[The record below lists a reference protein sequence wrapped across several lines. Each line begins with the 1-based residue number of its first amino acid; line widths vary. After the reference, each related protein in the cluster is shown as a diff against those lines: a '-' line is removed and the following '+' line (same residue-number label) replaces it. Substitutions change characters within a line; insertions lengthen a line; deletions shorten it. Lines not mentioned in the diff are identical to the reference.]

1 MKKEEIYISVDIE
14 SDGPIPGEYSMLSL
28 GAAAFSKNK
37 KLISTYQSNFDLLEN
52 AKQDPSTMDWWKT
65 QPKAWEEC
73 RKNTRSASV
82 IMPEFANWLKS
93 LHGIPVFVGYPAGY
107 DFTFVYWYLI
117 KFNGSSPFSFSAID
131 IKTYAM
137 ALMKTSYR
145 DSTKK
150 NMPKNWFP
158 SHPHTHV
165 ALDDAIEQGLLF
177 LLLVF

>member
-1 MKKEEIYISVDIE
+1 
-14 SDGPIPGEYSMLSL
+14 MLSVGIEPNVVL
-28 GAAAFSKNK
+28 FSTFVSAK
-37 KLISTYQSNFDLLEN
+37 TPLEH
-52 AKQDPSTMDWWKT
+52 K
-65 QPKAWEEC
+65 EC

-177 LLLVF
+177 LNMLEENNGNMR